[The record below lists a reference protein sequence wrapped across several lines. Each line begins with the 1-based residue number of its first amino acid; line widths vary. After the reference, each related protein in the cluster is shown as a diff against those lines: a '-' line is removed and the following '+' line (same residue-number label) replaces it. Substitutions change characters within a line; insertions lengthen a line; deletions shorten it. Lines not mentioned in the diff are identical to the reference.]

1 MELREKIAQL
11 KSQRGLTTELLSAR
25 SGVPVGTINKLLNGE
40 TKNPT
45 ARTLQKLADA
55 LGCPFESLL
64 SRALPDNILPMET
77 RRVPVLGAIA
87 AGVPI
92 YASEENDCYI
102 ACDAALRCDFALRV
116 QGDSMTGARINDG
129 DIVFIKQMPLVDNG
143 DIAAVLIGDETTL
156 KRVDYDP
163 DNLRLVLWPENPA
176 FRPQI
181 YQGEELGRIRILGR
195 AVMIQKIIR
204 R

>member
-116 QGDSMTGARINDG
+116 QGDSMTGARISDG
-129 DIVFIKQMPLVDNG
+129 DIVFIRSQPDVENG
-143 DIAAVLIGDETTL
+143 EIAAVVIDDEATL
-156 KRVDYDP
+156 KRVYHLK
-163 DNLRLVLWPENPA
+163 NGLQLLSENPKYPPMI
-176 FRPQI
+176 FTF
-181 YQGEELGRIRILGR
+181 EEHENILILGK
-195 AVMIQKIIR
+195 AVAFQSR
-204 R
+204 L

>member
-1 MELREKIAQL
+1 MELREKIAHL
-11 KSQRGLTTELLSAR
+11 KSQHGLTTELLSAR

-55 LGCPFESLL
+55 LGCPFESLIT
-64 SRALPDNILPMET
+64 RALPDNILPIES

-87 AGVPI
+87 AGKPI

-116 QGDSMTGARINDG
+116 QGDSMTGARISDG
-129 DIVFIKQMPLVDNG
+129 DIVFIRSQPDVENG
-143 DIAAVLIGDETTL
+143 EIAAVVIDDEATL
-156 KRVDYDP
+156 KRVYHLK
-163 DNLRLVLWPENPA
+163 NGLQLLSENPKYPPMI
-176 FRPQI
+176 FTF
-181 YQGEELGRIRILGR
+181 EEHENILILGK
-195 AVMIQKIIR
+195 AVAFQSR
-204 R
+204 L